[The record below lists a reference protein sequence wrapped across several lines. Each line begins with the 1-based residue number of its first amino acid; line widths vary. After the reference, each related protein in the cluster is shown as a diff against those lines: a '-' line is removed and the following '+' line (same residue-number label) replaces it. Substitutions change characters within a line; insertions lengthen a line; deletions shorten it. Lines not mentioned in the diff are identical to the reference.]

1 MEPERTTTQVDATR
15 ASSSASSAAW
25 MRGLFMLIFLL
36 AFAVAQSLLWVIAIV
51 QFCWLLFAGEHNAP
65 LAQFGRSLAAWLA
78 EVVRYI
84 TCATEIKPFPWAPW
98 PSAG

>member
-51 QFCWLLFAGEHNAP
+51 QFCWLLFAGEHKVQIAR
-65 LAQFGRSLAAWLA
+65 FGRSLASWLA
-78 EVVRYI
+78 ETTRFI
-84 TCATEIKPFPWAPW
+84 TCASEMKPFPWAPW
-98 PSAG
+98 PAAD